1 VVQVIGTFILT
12 PAPGTVMATY
22 QVSQVNWTFIMG
34 NQQLLVTGSGTYKIG
49 GGEQRLQLALS
60 IGGQAPALFDS
71 GLVPVKSPFPDIVAA
86 ISNLNGCL
94 KQVFSVNASPAS
106 GAEIH
111 PYELLSGSTFR
122 RGCFPPC
129 QCALGPKQPLSG
141 DFALVDLPPNP
152 LFQQFAAV
160 KIKWL
165 AAPPPAS
172 ISVEGAGFYKI
183 GGEVAAQQEMSLELS
198 VGGGPLTHFDSG
210 LVQTDVTFPLID
222 VTVSMNGEQCADT
235 VMVLK
240 AAPK

>member
-1 VVQVIGTFILT
+1 
-12 PAPGTVMATY
+12 
-22 QVSQVNWTFIMG
+22 
-34 NQQLLVTGSGTYKIG
+34 
-49 GGEQRLQLALS
+49 
-60 IGGQAPALFDS
+60 
-71 GLVPVKSPFPDIVAA
+71 
-86 ISNLNGCL
+86 
-94 KQVFSVNASPAS
+94 
-106 GAEIH
+106 
-111 PYELLSGSTFR
+111 
-122 RGCFPPC
+122 
-129 QCALGPKQPLSG
+129 
-141 DFALVDLPPNP
+141 
-152 LFQQFAAV
+152 LFQQYAAV
-160 KIKWL
+160 KINWL